1 MRSTDLDFS
10 PQKNLNP
17 YPALQATK
25 GGSSRGNLPLD
36 PVLLPFAGAKGRPR
50 RRGVQTRPCERPRD
64 AVRRLQ
70 TRPRRRAV
78 LIKPCIRLCDA
89 DRRLQTWPP
98 QGRRASSA
106 LRKALRRRQARRKL
120 DGEGVA
126 GAGAR
131 DCDGP
136 RTAHVHTII
145 NYHTTKR
152 RRCQCVILCRGMVV
166 ILGQNCYTGVKG

>member
-1 MRSTDLDFS
+1 MVVRPSALQRGGDKNAPRGYLWSVSVRSTDDAS
-10 PQKNLNP
+10 HRS

-98 QGRRASSA
+98 P
-106 LRKALRRRQARRKL
+106 
-120 DGEGVA
+120 A
-126 GAGAR
+126 GG
-131 DCDGP
+131 
-136 RTAHVHTII
+136 TAHVHTII